1 MSDTAGAAQR
11 PFQFMIG
18 CRDVVDAKTLAERAR
33 WAESIGCS
41 HVAIHDHLGPQHA
54 PIPLLAAVAMATE
67 RLRLCPL
74 VFNNDLRHPAVLA
87 QELASLDVLSGG
99 RLEVGIGAGWN
110 EPEYRATGLTYD
122 PPGTRIERLTEA
134 IAVLRGLFA
143 DGPFSF
149 AGRFYTIDALD
160 GQPKPVQRPHPPFL
174 VGGTRERV
182 VRLAAREA
190 DIVGLDLR
198 EHGAAI
204 LDAFEARTD
213 VRVGWIREEAGSRV
227 GGLDISVLRLIGDV
241 TITSSP
247 LKVAA
252 GVARQ
257 LTDRTGAAITAHD
270 VLESPYSLIG
280 SVPDLVD
287 KLLRVRQ
294 RWGINS
300 FLIGWF
306 DEPKLH
312 DLAPVVEQLAE
323 A

>member
-1 MSDTAGAAQR
+1 MVGS
-11 PFQFMIG
+11 
-18 CRDVVDAKTLAERAR
+18 RDVVDGRTLAERAR

-41 HVAIHDHLGPQHA
+41 HVAVHDHLSSQHA
-54 PIPLLAAVAMATE
+54 PIPLLTAVAMATE

-99 RLEVGIGAGWN
+99 RVDVGIGAGWN
-110 EPEYRATGLTYD
+110 EPEYRSAGIGFD
-122 PPGTRIERLTEA
+122 PPGTRIERMTEA
-134 IAVLRGLFA
+134 IAILRGLFA
-143 DGPFSF
+143 DGPFSYS
-149 AGRFYTIDALD
+149 GRFYTITGMD

-198 EHGAAI
+198 QRGEAI
-204 LDAFEARTD
+204 LDAFEARTE
-213 VRVGWIREEAGSRV
+213 VRIGWIREEAGDRF
-227 GGLDISVLRLIGDV
+227 GTLDISVLRLLGDI
-241 TITSSP
+241 TITREP
-247 LKVAA
+247 LRVATDL
-252 GVARQ
+252 ARRY
-257 LTDRTGAAITAHD
+257 TDWTGLPVSAQD

-280 SVPDLVD
+280 TVAELVD
-287 KLLRVRQ
+287 KLEGLRE

-306 DEPKLH
+306 EEPGLR
-312 DLAPVVEQLAE
+312 DFAPVVEQLAS

>member
-1 MSDTAGAAQR
+1 
-11 PFQFMIG
+11 MIA

-33 WAESIGCS
+33 WAEGIGCS

-54 PIPLLAAVAMATE
+54 PIPLLTAVAMATE

-74 VFNNDLRHPAVLA
+74 VFNNDLRHPAILA

-122 PPGTRIERLTEA
+122 RPGTRIERLTEA

-149 AGRFYTIDALD
+149 AGRFYTIDGLD

-174 VGGTRERV
+174 IGGTRERV

-198 EHGAAI
+198 QHGAAI

-213 VRVGWIREEAGSRV
+213 VRIGWIRDEAGDRV
-227 GGLDISVLRLIGDV
+227 GQLDISVLRLIGDI
-241 TITSSP
+241 TITREP

-252 GVARQ
+252 EVARQ
-257 LTDRTGAAITAHD
+257 LTDGTGAPISAED

-280 SVPDLVD
+280 SVPDLVE
-287 KLLRVRQ
+287 KLIRTRQ

-306 DEPKLH
+306 DEPGLR
-312 DLAPVVEQLAE
+312 DIAPVVERLAE
-323 A
+323 V